1 MQASFTQVCTRYVS
15 IALYYMYFRAAS
27 CVILHLVINRRVLKT
42 HRIYLKNHKRQ
53 MYFVCLSFLD
63 REDYVICFACG
74 IGVKNWDSSCD
85 PWSEHQKYKPK
96 CPFLQTGLKDYRR
109 EIEVKTKL
117 LQYISYSK

>member
-1 MQASFTQVCTRYVS
+1 
-15 IALYYMYFRAAS
+15 MYSRAAVS
-27 CVILHLVINRRVLKT
+27 FYILSLTGVFEKHTEYIKKIT
-42 HRIYLKNHKRQ
+42 EDKCI
-53 MYFVCLSFLD
+53 FVCLSFLD